1 MKKQSEYWAK
11 NVVSWE
17 KGAYYREKHDEGK
30 FRPLDR
36 ISMYFRGD
44 SIYTR
49 ADHAFEL
56 IIDYIP
62 GKKIIDVGCASG
74 RFARRLVKQGAKHA
88 VGIDVSEEGIA
99 LAEKIS
105 VKEHMQ
111 DSASFTIQDVTSEGS
126 KLPQAD
132 LTLSLGVI
140 EYFDSESLQSFLSNL
155 NSPYF
160 FFSFPLLVI
169 NPKGNIV
176 RRILRSIYLKL
187 KSCPG
192 IFFYSTEEFQ
202 SMCTKASISPEPR
215 IINHKGSIFITNLPI
230 ESS

>member
-17 KGAYYREKHDEGK
+17 KGAYYREKHAEGK

-56 IIDYIP
+56 IKDYIP
-62 GKKIIDVGCASG
+62 DKIIIDVGCASG
-74 RFARRLVKQGAKHA
+74 RFARRLAKQGAKQV
-88 VGIDVSEEGIA
+88 VGIDVSEEGIT
-99 LAEKIS
+99 LAKIITA
-105 VKEHMQ
+105 KENMQ
-111 DSASFTIQDVTSEGS
+111 DSVSFTIQDVTSENS
-126 KLPQAD
+126 TLPQAD

-140 EYFDSESLQSFLSNL
+140 EYFDTESSKSFLSNL

-169 NPKGNIV
+169 NPKGSIV
-176 RRILRSIYLKL
+176 RKILRSIYLKL

-192 IFFYSTEEFQ
+192 IFYYSTEQFQ
-202 SMCTKASISPEPR
+202 SMCAEAGISPEPR
-215 IINHKGSIFITNLPI
+215 IINHKGSVFVTNLPI